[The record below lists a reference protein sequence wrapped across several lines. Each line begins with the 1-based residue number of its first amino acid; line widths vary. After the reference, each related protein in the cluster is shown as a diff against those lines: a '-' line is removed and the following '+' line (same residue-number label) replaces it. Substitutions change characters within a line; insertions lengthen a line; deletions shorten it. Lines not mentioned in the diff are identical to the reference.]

1 MTKPTVYV
9 VYYSTYG
16 HVKIIADSIVEGLKS
31 TDLVDV
37 KLCQFQETLSVEIL
51 EKMHAPEKD
60 SEVPIFTLD
69 DLSKGDAF
77 LFGFPTR
84 FGTMP
89 AQVKTFWDSTG
100 GLWAS
105 GALQGKMAGLFF
117 STASQGGGQETTA
130 LTFLTTL
137 VHHGMI
143 YVPMGYT
150 HQNLFG
156 VDEVVG
162 GSAYGAGTVAT
173 STGARMPSDKEKEI
187 AVNQGDRFAKTVSQY
202 HN

>member
-16 HVKIIADSIVEGLKS
+16 HVKTIADSIVEGLKG

-37 KLCQFQETLSVEIL
+37 KLCQFQETLPQEVL

-60 SEVPIFTLD
+60 AAVPIFTLD
-69 DLSKGDAF
+69 DLTKGDAF

-84 FGTMP
+84 YGTVP

-105 GALQGKMAGLFF
+105 GALQAKMVGLFF
-117 STASQGGGQETTA
+117 STASQNGGQETTA
-130 LTFLTTL
+130 LTFLPNL

-143 YVPMGYT
+143 FVPMGYT
-150 HQNLFG
+150 HNNLFD
-156 VDEVVG
+156 VTEVVG
-162 GSAYGAGTVAT
+162 GSPYGAGTIAT
-173 STGARMPSDKEKEI
+173 STGARMPSVKEKEI
-187 AVNQGDRFAKTVSQY
+187 AVNQGERFAKIVSQY
-202 HN
+202 HA